1 MNSVKGWLYNGYDK
15 LSESGEL
22 PRDSADVYNL
32 YMAKNEAEGCQLA
45 LCADKRYGS
54 LSLEAASDDGAPELT
69 IYKESFVSVKD
80 DYLPDALA
88 PFSGKLTLLADRNAV
103 LYCALRLTMRRCRR
117 LQL

>member
-1 MNSVKGWLYNGYDK
+1 
-15 LSESGEL
+15 
-22 PRDSADVYNL
+22 
-32 YMAKNEAEGCQLA
+32 MAKTRRRAASSRCV
-45 LCADKRYGS
+45 DKRYGS

-103 LYCALRLTMRRCRR
+103 CICALRLTMRLLPETTAIALR
-117 LQL
+117 